1 MKYKILIGY
10 QTGDSFGHEDTE
22 NYLELEWDNLD
33 IAKEN
38 LQYIRDHYELY
49 KLVDGYGWDIPKGET
64 KESLIKKSSTK
75 DWFVPKTLYK
85 HIEHKSC
92 IGVETFDK
100 LTEDQK
106 KEFEQIFDQ
115 YYATHIINL
124 KADNG
129 KFMQMSCFW
138 CGYFEHLQSAEI
150 ITDHSDMKIR
160 F

>member
-1 MKYKILIGY
+1 MNYKILIEY
-10 QTGDSFGHEDTE
+10 QTGDSFGSNDTK
-22 NYLELEWDNLD
+22 NYLDLEWNNLD

-38 LQYIRDHYELY
+38 LQYIQEHYELY
-49 KLVDGYGWDIPKGET
+49 KLVDGYGWGMPKGET
-64 KESLIKKSSTK
+64 KESMIKKSSIK
-75 DWFVPKTLYK
+75 PWFVPKILYK

-92 IGVETFDK
+92 IDIEIFDK
-100 LTEDQK
+100 LTEEQK

-115 YYATHIINL
+115 YYATHCINL

-138 CGYFEHLQSAEI
+138 CGYFERLQSAEI
-150 ITDHSDMKIR
+150 DKS